1 MLGHKVSL
9 TKFKKI
15 EIISSIFSDHKT
27 MRLEMKKKKKTTVK
41 NLNVWRL
48 NNVLLNNQ
56 WITEKNKKEIK
67 YLETNENRGTMI
79 QNLWDTAEAL
89 LPGRFIVIVLPLEK
103 EKSQNN
109 PTLHLKELEKR
120 EQNPQLV
127 EGKKS

>member
-1 MLGHKVSL
+1 M
-9 TKFKKI
+9 
-15 EIISSIFSDHKT
+15 
-27 MRLEMKKKKKTTVK
+27 
-41 NLNVWRL
+41 WRL

-56 WITEKNKKEIK
+56 WVTEKNKEEVKS
-67 YLETNENRGTMI
+67 LETNENRSTMI
-79 QNLWDTAEAL
+79 QNLWDAAEAL

>member
-67 YLETNENRGTMI
+67 YLETNENRSTMI
-79 QNLWDTAEAL
+79 QNLWDAAEAL

>member
-56 WITEKNKKEIK
+56 WVTEKNKEEVKS
-67 YLETNENRGTMI
+67 LETNENRSTMI
-79 QNLWDTAEAL
+79 QNLWDAAEAL

>member
-67 YLETNENRGTMI
+67 YLETNENRSTMI
-79 QNLWDTAEAL
+79 QNLWDAADAVLTES
-89 LPGRFIVIVLPLEK
+89 FIVIVLPQEK